1 MKITNYAAKH
11 IHTQYYIQ
19 GKHFPTTQRV
29 PVGTYG
35 IQNTFNL
42 YELMKTLKQI
52 YTNKPRKV
60 TVESE
65 TVKKVSI

>member
-19 GKHFPTTQRV
+19 EKHFPTTQRV

-42 YELMKTLKQI
+42 YKLMNTLKQI
-52 YTNKPRKV
+52 YTNKPR
-60 TVESE
+60 
-65 TVKKVSI
+65 

>member
-19 GKHFPTTQRV
+19 EKDFPTTQRV

-42 YELMKTLKQI
+42 YKLMNTLKQI
-52 YTNKPRKV
+52 YTNKPR
-60 TVESE
+60 
-65 TVKKVSI
+65 